1 MSVLSNEKMQ
11 LNDGKKNMD
20 KRRKKKLIR
29 IGGIKKYEI
38 RGMGQIKLAEVGQ
51 F

>member
-1 MSVLSNEKMQ
+1 LIK
-11 LNDGKKNMD
+11 GG
-20 KRRKKKLIR
+20 KKKLIR